1 MQGEHTIGLNET
13 KLGIVAPKW
22 FQDPFVQV
30 IGYRQAELA
39 LLRYLLIR
47 QIYFMKQGQAN

>member
-1 MQGEHTIGLNET
+1 MVQGDHTIGLNET

-22 FQDPFVQV
+22 FQDCMVST

-39 LLRYLLIR
+39 LLRYKLIKS
-47 QIYFMKQGQAN
+47 IYNISGYKL